1 MCVLPAALAPRGGF
15 RRGQVTHR
23 RRLTNTQ
30 SGGNKSVNVIGV
42 TEMNT
47 KEISADEES
56 QSSKDKGSNE
66 NSPVIDRGLGL
77 RRALSDETQSRPF
90 LPLGGEVLHVAW
102 LRSADAESSGKVTRS
117 EAESD
122 RACLEQL
129 LEHYAVDPE
138 EVTEVL
144 ERVAR
149 GWNDVT
155 LSLGNGYYCRLQRY
169 SEFDTLTLSGPGEP
183 DAPTD
188 LPVPHW
194 NEMLPKGWL
203 STVPGRVFLCA
214 HVVVRD
220 VDPLPNEQLDDARL
234 WNELQRVTN
243 AIGWERRVE
252 DGGAG
257 SETQIGSAQMEAIE
271 AIAEEIE
278 IGCAEYDED
287 GECLVSF
294 SSEDSMDMDDTESN
308 SEVWENLSGELN
320 GSASSLNGAALTGR
334 RVILRTN
341 QSEPGVVDEDCVAS
355 ISDEECASDT
365 SGHGASTEP
374 NSSSKIVIRDPN
386 FDKKERE
393 KKERRKKEKKRKKL
407 ADKDRLNSREYTSE
421 YTPARWQSWGTQ
433 VESNRIVA
441 ADFRRGA
448 RFYGNYH
455 LDEEGGMTCMLL
467 SPRGAS
473 VIQAARQLQRYFT
486 IEQYR
491 LLVLA
496 RLPGANSRYPTLA
509 KLNSKYESVAQSIR
523 RMNKSTTLKGNWF
536 QRTWKALAKENV
548 RTYKTQQDFLETI
561 TDLEQATAQELAR
574 AKSEA
579 ATAMAYDEIIETRLE
594 EAEWLPL
601 GGEVRFIPPYVR
613 KRLDPAISTINSVA
627 ERAQILSDALERT
640 TGLLQAGVEVRLQRL
655 NERIARYGLVF
666 TFASVFFTAASAIC
680 YEGPLKRAFEASVK
694 WIIAHPITDWLGP
707 ILLGP

>member
-1 MCVLPAALAPRGGF
+1 MIEHNPKRAKFLSENLSKTVVL
-15 RRGQVTHR
+15 
-23 RRLTNTQ
+23 
-30 SGGNKSVNVIGV
+30 
-42 TEMNT
+42 
-47 KEISADEES
+47 
-56 QSSKDKGSNE
+56 
-66 NSPVIDRGLGL
+66 
-77 RRALSDETQSRPF
+77 
-90 LPLGGEVLHVAW
+90 
-102 LRSADAESSGKVTRS
+102 
-117 EAESD
+117 
-122 RACLEQL
+122 
-129 LEHYAVDPE
+129 
-138 EVTEVL
+138 
-144 ERVAR
+144 
-149 GWNDVT
+149 
-155 LSLGNGYYCRLQRY
+155 
-169 SEFDTLTLSGPGEP
+169 
-183 DAPTD
+183 
-188 LPVPHW
+188 
-194 NEMLPKGWL
+194 
-203 STVPGRVFLCA
+203 
-214 HVVVRD
+214 
-220 VDPLPNEQLDDARL
+220 
-234 WNELQRVTN
+234 
-243 AIGWERRVE
+243 
-252 DGGAG
+252 
-257 SETQIGSAQMEAIE
+257 IGSASDKVLLEEENIENIDVFCAVTNDDESNIISSMLAKRLGARKVMTLINKAAYVDLVQGGVIDIAISPQQTTIGSLLTHVRRGDVVNVHSLRRGAAEAIE

-308 SEVWENLSGELN
+308 SEAWENLSGELN

-334 RVILRTN
+334 RVILRTK

-536 QRTWKALAKENV
+536 QRTTCG
-548 RTYKTQQDFLETI
+548 RTKRSRIFLKLSRI
-561 TDLEQATAQELAR
+561 WSRPRRRSWHARR
-574 AKSEA
+574 AKPRRRWRTTKLSK
-579 ATAMAYDEIIETRLE
+579 RGL
-594 EAEWLPL
+594 
-601 GGEVRFIPPYVR
+601 R
-613 KRLDPAISTINSVA
+613 KRSGY
-627 ERAQILSDALERT
+627 R
-640 TGLLQAGVEVRLQRL
+640 
-655 NERIARYGLVF
+655 
-666 TFASVFFTAASAIC
+666 
-680 YEGPLKRAFEASVK
+680 
-694 WIIAHPITDWLGP
+694 
-707 ILLGP
+707 